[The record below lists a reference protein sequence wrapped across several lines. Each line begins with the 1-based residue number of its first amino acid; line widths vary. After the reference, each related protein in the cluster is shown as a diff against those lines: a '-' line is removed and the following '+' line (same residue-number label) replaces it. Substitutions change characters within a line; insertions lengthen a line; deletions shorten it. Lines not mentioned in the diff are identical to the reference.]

1 MSSTMEFLLF
11 PPLLSMMQPHMVGRY
26 LCWLVHDYTDTYALG
41 GKTIFFSKQYDL
53 VFFLCF
59 FHCDNQPE
67 EQMFG
72 VGFGSVADTSPA
84 RHQTLS
90 ILEGLFVLVQFK
102 CCAGTSGSCK
112 ESDAALVVGS

>member
-1 MSSTMEFLLF
+1 MCSEEKLF
-11 PPLLSMMQPHMVGRY
+11 
-26 LCWLVHDYTDTYALG
+26 
-41 GKTIFFSKQYDL
+41 FFSKRYDL

-59 FHCDNQPE
+59 FHYDNQPE

-72 VGFGSVADTSPA
+72 VGFCTVADTSPA
-84 RHQTLS
+84 RRQTLS
-90 ILEGLFVLVQFK
+90 IFEGHSVLVQFK